1 MVTPIKMESGMLTIQ
16 QILFNFITCAC
27 LILANTF
34 AAANEVDTTLK
45 EILFKYVSDSQRIE
59 VVKKNNNE
67 CVGGKESHIELTGT
81 IDQNTVLVIERLLT
95 QLPNCKLQFAVE
107 KNIAIYLNSKG
118 GRAHDGVKLGRLFRK
133 YNIKALVRNNQL
145 CASACA
151 FAFVGAKYRSIGS
164 GAELLFH
171 APFKKK
177 LFGIACESK
186 VDSQWL
192 QSYFIEVLGKHHG
205 RQLFDKTMNTCDTNK
220 GWMVNEQNAKYLKTI
235 K

>member
-1 MVTPIKMESGMLTIQ
+1 
-16 QILFNFITCAC
+16 LFNFITYAC
-27 LILANTF
+27 LILASTF
-34 AAANEVDTTLK
+34 VNANEENADSK
-45 EILFKYVSDSQRIE
+45 RIIFQYVSDSQRIE
-59 VVKKNNNE
+59 IIRQNSNKCISGAE
-67 CVGGKESHIELTGT
+67 EHIELTGT

-95 QLPNCKLQFAVE
+95 QLHNCELQSGIE
-107 KNIAIYLNSKG
+107 KGVTIYLNSKG
-118 GRAHDGVKLGRLFRK
+118 GRAHDGVKLGRLFNK
-133 YNIKALVRNNQL
+133 HNVKALVRNDQV

-177 LFGIACESK
+177 LFGIACESR

-192 QSYFIEVLGKHHG
+192 QDYFIEILNDYQSV
-205 RQLFDKTMNTCDTNK
+205 QLFDKTMATCGVNK
-220 GWMVNEQNAKYLKTI
+220 GWIVNRKVAKLFKII